1 MASRA
6 NRRKRRVQHVGVE
19 CHAAASPCSH
29 QRDVTKSSDSER
41 HLKLDSEPTSEH
53 ADRIQVLRPLLP
65 DAERLLSYLRRI
77 DACRTYT
84 NWGPLVSEFEA
95 RLAAHFDV
103 PSGCVTSA
111 VSGTGALVGA
121 ILASAGRAAA
131 DRPRAIIPAFTFVAT
146 ALAAEHCGFR
156 PHFVDVDA
164 DRWQLQPEA
173 LEHHP
178 RLKEVGLVVPVA
190 PFGKPVPQ
198 APWVEFHRRTGIPV
212 VIDGGASFEAV
223 SQDPARLLGEIP
235 VALSFH
241 ATKSFATAEG
251 GCVIA
256 TDSRLSASMSRAL
269 NFGFFEA
276 RDCRAA
282 STNGKMSEYHAAVG
296 LAELDN
302 WAAKCASLQEV
313 AAAYRRRMGAAGL
326 GDRLL
331 VAPDVAGC
339 YALFRCVDA
348 AEATA
353 IVDGL
358 AAETIETR
366 LWYGTGLH
374 RQPYYVDA
382 SRDDLPV
389 TDRIAPLTI
398 GLPVASD
405 LTDAC
410 IQRVVTAL
418 VRDALGYR

>member
-1 MASRA
+1 MTR
-6 NRRKRRVQHVGVE
+6 
-19 CHAAASPCSH
+19 
-29 QRDVTKSSDSER
+29 SSDSER
-41 HLKLDSEPTSEH
+41 HLKLDPEPTSGH

-84 NWGPLVSEFEA
+84 NWGPLASEFET

-103 PSGCVTSA
+103 PYGCVTSA

-121 ILASAGRAAA
+121 ILAATGRTTAE
-131 DRPRAIIPAFTFVAT
+131 RPLAIIPAFTFVAT
-146 ALAAEHCGFR
+146 ALAAELCGLR

-164 DRWQLQPEA
+164 DSWQLQAKAIER
-173 LEHHP
+173 HP
-178 RLKEVGLVVPVA
+178 FLRQVGLVMPVA
-190 PFGKPVPQ
+190 PFGRAVPQ
-198 APWVEFHRRTGIPV
+198 APWLEFHRRTGIAV

-223 SQDPARLLGEIP
+223 AQDPATFLGEIP

-251 GCVIA
+251 GCVITA
-256 TDSRLSASMSRAL
+256 NSALSAAVGRAL

-276 RDCRAA
+276 RDCGAA

-302 WAAKCASLQEV
+302 WSAKYASLREV
-313 AAAYRRRMGAAGL
+313 AAAYRRQMAAAGL
-326 GDRLL
+326 SDRLL

-339 YALFRCVDA
+339 YALFRCADV
-348 AEATA
+348 AEAA
-353 IVDGL
+353 AVVDGL
-358 AAETIETR
+358 AAANIETR
-366 LWYGTGLH
+366 LWYGNGLH

-382 SRDDLPV
+382 SRDELPV

-398 GLPVASD
+398 GLPIAPD
-405 LTDAC
+405 LPDAC
-410 IQRVVTAL
+410 IQRVVTAV
-418 VRDALGYR
+418 VRNTVGYC

>member
-1 MASRA
+1 M
-6 NRRKRRVQHVGVE
+6 QP
-19 CHAAASPCSH
+19 ASPCSH

-41 HLKLDSEPTSEH
+41 HLKLDPEPTSEH

-65 DAERLLSYLRRI
+65 DAGRLLSYLRRI

-84 NWGPLVSEFEA
+84 NWGPLASEFEA
-95 RLAAHFDV
+95 RLAAHFHV
-103 PSGCVTSA
+103 PLGSVTSA

-121 ILASAGRAAA
+121 ILATSGRSSAE
-131 DRPRAIIPAFTFVAT
+131 RPLAIIPAFTFVAT
-146 ALAAEHCGFR
+146 ALAAEQCGFR

-164 DRWQLQPEA
+164 DSFQLQAKAIER
-173 LEHHP
+173 HP
-178 RLKEVGLVVPVA
+178 LLNQVGLVIPVA
-190 PFGKPVPQ
+190 PFGRAVPQ
-198 APWVEFHRRTGIPV
+198 APWLEFHRRTGIAV

-223 SQDPARLLGEIP
+223 AQDPARFLGEIP

-251 GCVIA
+251 GCVITA
-256 TDSRLSASMSRAL
+256 NGALSASVNRAL

-276 RDCRAA
+276 RDCRTA

-302 WAAKCASLQEV
+302 WSAKYASLQKV
-313 AAAYRRRMGAAGL
+313 AAAYRLQMAAAGL
-326 GDRLL
+326 SERLL
-331 VAPDVAGC
+331 VAPEVAGC
-339 YALFRCVDA
+339 YALFRCADR
-348 AEATA
+348 AETAA

-358 AAETIETR
+358 TAANIETR

-374 RQPYYVDA
+374 RQAYYVDA

-398 GLPVASD
+398 GLPVAVD
-405 LTDAC
+405 LPPAAITRIAGA
-410 IQRVVTAL
+410 IVSGVVA
-418 VRDALGYR
+418 

>member
-1 MASRA
+1 MTR
-6 NRRKRRVQHVGVE
+6 
-19 CHAAASPCSH
+19 
-29 QRDVTKSSDSER
+29 SSDSER
-41 HLKLDSEPTSEH
+41 HLKLDPEPPSGH

-84 NWGPLVSEFEA
+84 NWGPLTSEFEA

-121 ILASAGRAAA
+121 ILATRARSAAE
-131 DRPRAIIPAFTFVAT
+131 RPLAIIPAFTFVAT
-146 ALAAEHCGFR
+146 ALAVEQCGLR

-164 DRWQLQPEA
+164 DSWQLRATAIED
-173 LEHHP
+173 HP
-178 RLKEVGLVVPVA
+178 LLKHVGLVMPVA
-190 PFGKPVPQ
+190 PFGRAVPQ
-198 APWVEFHRRTGIPV
+198 APWLEFHRRTGIAV

-223 SQDPARLLGEIP
+223 AQDPATFLGDIP

-251 GCVIA
+251 GCVITA
-256 TDSRLSASMSRAL
+256 NGALSAAVGRAL

-276 RDCRAA
+276 RDCGAA

-302 WAAKCASLQEV
+302 WSAKYASLQEV
-313 AAAYRRRMGAAGL
+313 AAAYRRQMAAAGL
-326 GDRLL
+326 RDRLL

-339 YALFRCVDA
+339 YALFRCGDV
-348 AEATA
+348 AEAAA

-358 AAETIETR
+358 ATANIETR
-366 LWYGTGLH
+366 LWYGNGLH

-382 SRDDLPV
+382 SRDELPV

-398 GLPVASD
+398 GLPIAVD
-405 LTDAC
+405 LPLAA
-410 IQRVVTAL
+410 IKRIAAAILSGAVT
-418 VRDALGYR
+418 

>member
-1 MASRA
+1 
-6 NRRKRRVQHVGVE
+6 
-19 CHAAASPCSH
+19 
-29 QRDVTKSSDSER
+29 
-41 HLKLDSEPTSEH
+41 
-53 ADRIQVLRPLLP
+53 
-65 DAERLLSYLRRI
+65 
-77 DACRTYT
+77 
-84 NWGPLVSEFEA
+84 VSEFEE

-111 VSGTGALVGA
+111 ASGTGALVGA
-121 ILASAGRAAA
+121 ILASTGRAAA
-131 DRPRAIIPAFTFVAT
+131 ERPRAIIPAFTFVAT
-146 ALAAEHCGFR
+146 ALAAEQCGFR

-164 DRWQLQPEA
+164 DSWQLQA
-173 LEHHP
+173 DGLKHHP

-190 PFGKPVPQ
+190 PFGRPVPQ

-256 TDSRLSASMSRAL
+256 TDSRLSASVNRAL

-296 LAELDN
+296 LAEIDN
-302 WAAKCASLQEV
+302 WAAKYASLLEV
-313 AAAYRRRMGAAGL
+313 AAAYRRRVGAAGL

-339 YALFRCVDA
+339 YALFRCVDF

-358 AAETIETR
+358 AAANIETR

-374 RQPYYVDA
+374 RQPHYVDT

-389 TDRIAPLTI
+389 TDRIAPLSI
-398 GLPVASD
+398 GLPIAPD
-405 LTDAC
+405 LPDAC
-410 IQRVVTAL
+410 IQRVVSAL
-418 VRDALGYR
+418 VRDALGHC